1 MDNPSKIMILK
12 ENLDE
17 IYKLRKNGFSNEK
30 IAENMSQGFNVKIN
44 AGDIAKLIKK
54 EEIKAFAY
62 GSDDRRERA
71 NFELQEL
78 SNRYKK
84 ATDMVDWLV
93 DSIEK
98 IKDGLSNLPPE
109 EYAIKFIKLT
119 PVIISTSKEIINQLE
134 FVKKQQEQMAIEQQN
149 MILSPIEVN
158 IQMTKKLKDWAEK
171 GYIKIL
177 KVIPDKSEQNEKE
190 NKQENTKDETC
201 EEIEQVSA

>member
-1 MDNPSKIMILK
+1 MDKPNKIIILK

-30 IAENMSQGFNVKIN
+30 IADSMSKSFNIDVKTE
-44 AGDIAKLIKK
+44 DIAKAIKR
-54 EEIKAFAY
+54 EEIRAFAY
-62 GSDDRRERA
+62 GSADRRERA
-71 NFELQEL
+71 NFELAEL
-78 SNRYKK
+78 ANRYKK

-98 IKDGLSNLPPE
+98 IKTGLSGLPPE

-119 PVIISTSKEIINQLE
+119 PVIIATSKEIINQLE

-177 KVIPDKSEQNEKE
+177 KVLPDREGQNEKE
-190 NKQENTKDETC
+190 NKETIEA
-201 EEIEQVSA
+201 EEIGKEN